1 MLVVFYYA
9 LMLDSILFD
18 SIAWVDS
25 SLIMQELNKATT
37 KVVLKQLKK
46 IDWEKYED
54 YTLKVRLRC
63 CIGVLRAD

>member
-1 MLVVFYYA
+1 
-9 LMLDSILFD
+9 
-18 SIAWVDS
+18 
-25 SLIMQELNKATT
+25 MQELNKATT